1 MFDSLSMLTASNSG
15 GSRQG
20 LRQALRFRKRRLRRT
35 PQSPSLLPPFKSS
48 DTICTATGAELGN
61 SATSFGPQDT
71 WNKDICPYATF
82 QVPGDSQQPS
92 TSQQTTQQSL
102 PQVTIKLQ
110 HHAQLDDNNLN
121 TYRPAATAGFVCST
135 ENPFVSNTTDTFK
148 IKPSTNVSAKKLVF
162 GTLFTTFS
170 NFSEASKNVSRGVS
184 SPYSYE
190 YGAITEKNN
199 DFAVTFSCS

>member
-15 GSRQG
+15 GSRHG

-61 SATSFGPQDT
+61 SQTSFGPQDT

-92 TSQQTTQQSL
+92 TSQQSTQQSL

-148 IKPSTNVSAKKLVF
+148 IKPSTNVSATNNWHLVQF
-162 GTLFTTFS
+162 
-170 NFSEASKNVSRGVS
+170 
-184 SPYSYE
+184 
-190 YGAITEKNN
+190 
-199 DFAVTFSCS
+199 

>member
-1 MFDSLSMLTASNSG
+1 MHTKLKLLKQAIGDIFSLNRVFRLYCSHHVLFGGSSSPMFDSLSMLTASNSG
-15 GSRQG
+15 GSRHG

-61 SATSFGPQDT
+61 STTSFGPQDT

-135 ENPFVSNTTDTFK
+135 ENPFVSNTTTDTFK
-148 IKPSTNVSAKKLVF
+148 IKPSTNVRIR
-162 GTLFTTFS
+162 TT
-170 NFSEASKNVSRGVS
+170 N
-184 SPYSYE
+184 
-190 YGAITEKNN
+190 
-199 DFAVTFSCS
+199 